1 MKEITRAE
9 EIVLLAIWRLK
20 EKAYGV
26 SVQRQIRKDTGKD
39 YTYGTL
45 YGLLRQL
52 AAKGYVHKVM
62 GDPLPKKGG
71 RSRTKEIGIRKV
83 LGASTSG
90 LTFLLSRE
98 FTKWVLLANVI
109 AWPVAYWVMS
119 EWLQNFPYRSGIRIG
134 TFVLAGTLAWAIAFL
149 TVSYQAVKASLA
161 DPVDSLK
168 YE

>member
-26 SVQRQIRKDTGKD
+26 SVRRQIRKDTGKD

-71 RSRTKEIGIRKV
+71 RSRTYFK
-83 LGASTSG
+83 LTSSG
-90 LTFLLSRE
+90 VQALKDALRLHQRLWENINE
-98 FTKWVLLANVI
+98 F
-109 AWPVAYWVMS
+109 S
-119 EWLQNFPYRSGIRIG
+119 FDES
-134 TFVLAGTLAWAIAFL
+134 
-149 TVSYQAVKASLA
+149 
-161 DPVDSLK
+161 
-168 YE
+168 